1 MKNKILITSSLIAVL
16 LSSCSES
23 NDIAIDQTEPSNAES
38 NTSSSSTQLSDV
50 PESIDEP
57 SEPTPQFDWATAE
70 VNEENIR
77 KALSEGVP
85 AAMAIPLK
93 DSTFRKFVSSE
104 DLNGEYIELTINPGT
119 FADSKDFVKKAGG
132 SLIAYSKILF
142 QNQKIYEI
150 SLVVNIDNVA
160 GGENQGVY
168 ISWRREQAKDVDYDK
183 VLDNMFGDISIPY
196 SLARKYS
203 IQSELYNDLS
213 DFSLPKE
220 NNM

>member
-1 MKNKILITSSLIAVL
+1 MKNKVLIMSSLIAVL

-23 NDIAIDQTEPSNAES
+23 NDDATNQKEPSQVG
-38 NTSSSSTQLSDV
+38 SSASMPSTPPSDV
-50 PESIDEP
+50 PESVDVS
-57 SEPTPQFDWATAE
+57 SEPAQKFNWATAD

-77 KALSEGVP
+77 KALSEGIP

-93 DSTFRKFVSSE
+93 DNTFRKFVSSE
-104 DLNGEYIELTINPGT
+104 DLNGQYIELTINPGL
-119 FADSKDFVKKAGG
+119 FADEKDFVKRAGG

-142 QNQKIYEI
+142 QNPHVYEV
-150 SLVVNIDNVA
+150 SLVVNIDDVA

-168 ISWRREQAKDVDYDK
+168 ISWRKEQAKGVDYDK

-203 IQSELYNDLS
+203 IQTELYNGLK
-213 DFSLPKE
+213 DFPMPQNKNL
-220 NNM
+220 